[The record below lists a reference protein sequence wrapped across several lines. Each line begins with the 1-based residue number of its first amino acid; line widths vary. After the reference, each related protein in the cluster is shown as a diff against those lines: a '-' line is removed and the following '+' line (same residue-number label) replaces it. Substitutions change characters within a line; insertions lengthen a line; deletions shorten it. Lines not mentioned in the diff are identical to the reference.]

1 MWKAC
6 QKGFW
11 QALSFIGIKYML
23 EKYGMLEVPFHTQA
37 RANHPSGIAA
47 KIVADL
53 NLATHTEVLASE
65 VLTYIVP
72 KLWLWCEDGM
82 LILVDDFAILVNLCV
97 SVLVEHTG
105 MVLPPEICE
114 TAKVQ
119 SL

>member
-53 NLATHTEVLASE
+53 NLATYAEIVAAE
-65 VLTYIVP
+65 VLTYIIP
-72 KLWLWCEDGM
+72 KLRLWCEDGV
-82 LILVDDFAILVNLCV
+82 LGGELRFAIFV
-97 SVLVEHTG
+97 
-105 MVLPPEICE
+105 
-114 TAKVQ
+114 
-119 SL
+119 